1 MAQCL
6 PRDRRVAAVVEPA
19 IALLFRWACS
29 ASGRGGPHGG
39 SGRVRFGA
47 LAYAPSCGVA
57 WPQQAADW
65 LSASVWLLVTAFK
78 LRQLAFIGFYLLLK
92 MLFSGGWLECPV
104 LPMAPKV

>member
-1 MAQCL
+1 MGATAGMAQCL

-29 ASGRGGPHGG
+29 ASGRGGAWG

-65 LSASVWLLVTAFK
+65 HPGDAVRLLVTAFK
-78 LRQLAFIGFYLLLK
+78 LH
-92 MLFSGGWLECPV
+92 
-104 LPMAPKV
+104 